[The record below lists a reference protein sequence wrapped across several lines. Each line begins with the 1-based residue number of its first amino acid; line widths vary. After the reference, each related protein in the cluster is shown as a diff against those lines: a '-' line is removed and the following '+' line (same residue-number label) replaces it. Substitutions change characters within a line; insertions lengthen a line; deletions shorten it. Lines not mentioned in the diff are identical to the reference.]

1 MISCILNE
9 GKLLRITMERRF
21 LMTDVHIHI
30 ERGPYT
36 KEWIDKFV
44 EQAVRMGLDEI
55 YLLEHSHRFVEF
67 TPMYA
72 SVCEYSDY
80 QKNWYK
86 SKVGLS
92 IKEYQTL
99 ITEMRNIEF
108 PIKIKWGL
116 EVCYFPEYEKLI
128 RDILNSFPF
137 DFAVGSIHW
146 VEGFGFDHKA
156 EFWNGIDTEELYRKY
171 YSLMLRLVKSGLFSG
186 VAHPDSIKCFH
197 HYPINDLTDTYCLLA
212 DELNAHHMYA
222 EQSGG
227 LALNYGFEEA
237 GMNQTM
243 LNVLK
248 NKNVDIRFASDAHKP
263 EDVGANISKLQAILQ
278 A

>member
-1 MISCILNE
+1 
-9 GKLLRITMERRF
+9 
-21 LMTDVHIHI
+21 MTDVHIHI

-36 KEWIDKFV
+36 KEWIDNFV
-44 EQAVRMGLDEI
+44 KQAVSMEMDEI

-67 TPMYA
+67 SPMYA
-72 SVCEYSDY
+72 SICEYSDY

-86 SKVGLS
+86 SKATLS
-92 IKEYQTL
+92 IKDFQAL
-99 ITEMRNIEF
+99 ITQMRSIEF

-116 EVCYFPEYEKLI
+116 EVCYFSEYENLI
-128 RDILNSFPF
+128 GDILNSFHF

-156 EFWNGIDTEELYRKY
+156 EFWKDIDTEQIYRKY

-186 VAHPDSIKCFH
+186 LAHPDSIKCFH
-197 HYPINDLTDTYCLLA
+197 HYPISDLTATYNLLA

-227 LALNYGFEEA
+227 LALNYGFEEL
-237 GMNQTM
+237 GMNKNL
-243 LNVLK
+243 LNVFR

-263 EDVGANISKLQAILQ
+263 EDVGANILKMQAILQ

>member
-1 MISCILNE
+1 
-9 GKLLRITMERRF
+9 
-21 LMTDVHIHI
+21 MTDVHIHI

-92 IKEYQTL
+92 IKEYQAL
-99 ITEMRNIEF
+99 IAEMRNVKF

-128 RDILNSFPF
+128 GDILNSFPF

-171 YSLMLRLVKSGLFSG
+171 YGLMLRLVKSGLFAG

-237 GMNQTM
+237 GMNRTM
-243 LNVLK
+243 LNILR

>member
-1 MISCILNE
+1 
-9 GKLLRITMERRF
+9 
-21 LMTDVHIHI
+21 MTDVHIHI

-36 KEWIDKFV
+36 KEWIETFV
-44 EQAVRMGLDEI
+44 KQAVNVGMDEI
-55 YLLEHSHRFVEF
+55 YLLEHSHRFAEF

-72 SVCEYSDY
+72 SICEYSDY
-80 QKNWYK
+80 QKNWYQKK
-86 SKVGLS
+86 SKGNLS
-92 IKEYQTL
+92 IKDFQRL
-99 ITEMRNIEF
+99 ISEMRGIEF

-128 RDILNSFPF
+128 GDILHSFNF

-156 EFWNGIDTEELYRKY
+156 EFWKDIDVEQIYGKY
-171 YSLMLRLVKSGLFSG
+171 YDLMLRLVKSGLFSG

-197 HYPINDLTDTYCLLA
+197 HYPINDLTATYSLLA
-212 DELNAHHMYA
+212 DELNSHHMYA

-227 LALNYGFEEA
+227 LALNYGFEEL
-237 GMNQTM
+237 GMNKT
-243 LNVLK
+243 LLHVFK

-263 EDVGANISKLQAILQ
+263 EDVGANILKMQSILQ

>member
-1 MISCILNE
+1 
-9 GKLLRITMERRF
+9 
-21 LMTDVHIHI
+21 MTDVHIHI

-92 IKEYQTL
+92 IKEYQAL
-99 ITEMRNIEF
+99 IAEMRNVKF

-128 RDILNSFPF
+128 GDILNSFAF

-171 YSLMLRLVKSGLFSG
+171 YGLMLRLVKSGLFAG

-197 HYPINDLTDTYCLLA
+197 HYPINDLTNTYCLLA